1 MKIKSEDKE
10 YLKKGI
16 QGLIDQYGVMYIKNY
31 MERYIVLTEDGS
43 CGHKHRSLKQAMKC
57 YNHFDRDRNVLL
69 VEIPE
74 NRDISVSFIDHQL
87 HKFGDMREIARAIE
101 NI

>member
-1 MKIKSEDKE
+1 
-10 YLKKGI
+10 
-16 QGLIDQYGVMYIKNY
+16 

-43 CGHKHRSLKQAMKC
+43 CGHKHRSLKRAMAC

-69 VEIPE
+69 VTIPE
-74 NRDISVSFIDHQL
+74 NRDINIPFVDHCL
-87 HKFGDMREIARAIE
+87 CKFGLREIAQAIE

>member
-1 MKIKSEDKE
+1 
-10 YLKKGI
+10 
-16 QGLIDQYGVMYIKNY
+16 
-31 MERYIVLTEDGS
+31 MERYIVLTEGRS
-43 CGHKHRSLKQAMKC
+43 CGHKHRSLKRAMAC

-74 NRDISVSFIDHQL
+74 NRDISISFVDHQL
-87 HKFGDMREIARAIE
+87 IKFGDMREIARAIE